1 MSYNFGQFRS
11 GQFKDYLTS
20 LSYQLLE
27 KTVSTVTS
35 ENTPFIDK
43 VLSISDEGLFQNV
56 DNSGKQKSYF
66 IRFKIY
72 KRTDSAQ
79 SLTVRLCNTQKDID
93 NIQTIK
99 SIKVEQGEETDYS
112 TFELIISPNNIY
124 HELQFVLSRDAFDY
138 EVYGEDGSVTGR
150 IIKIEIENFSI
161 VYDIMDFLK
170 SSIENKGRLKQIGV
184 QGPTGLLMCINGEAI
199 RIGRTGIY
207 EIKNGISVNSIG
219 FVIEPDDNKIFI
231 LDYQY

>member
-124 HELQFVLSRDAFDY
+124 HELQFVLSRDALDY
-138 EVYGEDGSVTGR
+138 EIYGEDGSVTGR

>member
-124 HELQFVLSRDAFDY
+124 HELQFVLSRDALDY
-138 EVYGEDGSVTGR
+138 EIYGEDSSVTGR

-199 RIGRTGIY
+199 RVGRTGIY